1 MITELAEYPEVWGQ
15 KNPEGLIFITDLFV
29 DPSDIRIMGA
39 NKDTLKITHNG
50 VAYMKFHASDM
61 IERLSKCNEI
71 KINLVGRANLNEWQG
86 IVTP

>member
-1 MITELAEYPEVWGQ
+1 
-15 KNPEGLIFITDLFV
+15 
-29 DPSDIRIMGA
+29 MGA

-86 IVTP
+86 IITP